1 MITEIDASLLEK
13 IADLTG
19 KPVGAFNIRKDCGCD
34 GRQSTENIEITGKTD
49 GKSGIDIRVKDGTR
63 GEQCHIPVIIT
74 KPGIKEMVYNGYDS
88 QKIAQ
93 ATGSEINL
101 VALKVADLVLKGMP
115 FRKQEY
121 RNRFY

>member
-1 MITEIDASLLEK
+1 MADNEKEAAKIGGFKELEVFNMIKSNLEYEANISAQLLLP
-13 IADLTG
+13 DD
-19 KPVGAFNIRKDCGCD
+19 V
-34 GRQSTENIEITGKTD
+34 
-49 GKSGIDIRVKDGTR
+49 V
-63 GEQCHIPVIIT
+63 
-74 KPGIKEMVYNGYDS
+74 KEMVYNGYDS

>member
-1 MITEIDASLLEK
+1 M
-13 IADLTG
+13 
-19 KPVGAFNIRKDCGCD
+19 N
-34 GRQSTENIEITGKTD
+34 
-49 GKSGIDIRVKDGTR
+49 
-63 GEQCHIPVIIT
+63 
-74 KPGIKEMVYNGYDS
+74 

-101 VALKVADLVLKGMP
+101 VALKVADLVSKGMP